1 MKKKTL
7 LLSLTILAIA
17 VPGYGLHGY
26 LTNTG
31 TAHSS
36 ANTPSLNQAGVMTEN
51 AISVVSNRPATVSR
65 TAIQADGAAANITS
79 NSHVDSAQPSA
90 GFDVADERYSQ
101 INENASYPT
110 LQARITELESIY
122 PNLSFEPNELV
133 DLLAEPNAWQATD
146 LPTRDLPLTDE
157 ERNDGREFIELKPE
171 RLLVALPGDLLEL
184 PIEQLGLN
192 MEMQVE
198 RRELLPNGGF
208 VLHGRILGSDEPMR
222 VTLSQAP
229 GLSIAGIETPQGHY
243 VLQANDG
250 HGWIASSD
258 TLFKQDAHQHDMV
271 IPPDHE

>member
-1 MKKKTL
+1 MKKKIL
-7 LLSLTILAIA
+7 LLPLALLAIA
-17 VPGYGLHGY
+17 VPGYGLYVY
-26 LTNTG
+26 LTDTG
-31 TAHSS
+31 VAHSS
-36 ANTPSLNQAGVMTEN
+36 ANTLPLNQAGVKTEN
-51 AISVVSNRPATVSR
+51 AVSVVDTSPTTASR
-65 TAIQADGAAANITS
+65 RALQADGAATKITS
-79 NSHVDSAQPSA
+79 NSPADPAQSSA
-90 GFDVADERYSQ
+90 GFEVADERYSQ
-101 INENASYPT
+101 INENTSYPT
-110 LQARITELESIY
+110 LQARMTELESIY
-122 PNLSFEPNELV
+122 PNLTFEPNELV
-133 DLLAEPNAWQATD
+133 DLLAEPNAWQATA

-258 TLFKQDAHQHDMV
+258 TLFKQDEHQHDMV